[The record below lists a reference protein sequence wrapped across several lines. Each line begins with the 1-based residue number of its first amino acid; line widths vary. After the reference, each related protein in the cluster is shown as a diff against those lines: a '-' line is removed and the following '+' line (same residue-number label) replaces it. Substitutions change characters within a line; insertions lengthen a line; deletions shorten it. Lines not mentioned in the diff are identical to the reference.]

1 MRERKILITL
11 LLVQGIYT
19 LVTAIW
25 PLVDIESFMVVT
37 GPKTDTWLVKTVA
50 VLLIPIALLFLLNI
64 YRRGPFLHVAVV
76 GVFSA
81 LGLAGIDFYY
91 TANETI
97 SWIYALDGALQV
109 MFILCW
115 VYLAMKLPLFK

>member
-1 MRERKILITL
+1 MRVGKILNTL

-25 PLVDIESFMVVT
+25 PLLDIESFMVVT

-50 VLLIPIALLFLLNI
+50 ALLIPIALFFLLNV
-64 YRRGPFLHVAVV
+64 YRKGPFLHIAIV
-76 GVFSA
+76 GVFSS

-91 TANETI
+91 TSNDTI
-97 SWIYALDGALQV
+97 SWIYAVDGLLQV

-115 VYLAMKLPLFK
+115 LYLATKLPLLN